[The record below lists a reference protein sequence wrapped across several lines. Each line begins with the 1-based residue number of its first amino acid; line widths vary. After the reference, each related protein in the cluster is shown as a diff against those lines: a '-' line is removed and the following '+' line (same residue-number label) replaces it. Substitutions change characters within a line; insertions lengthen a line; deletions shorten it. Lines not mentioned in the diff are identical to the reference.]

1 MQYRLLGIGLGM
13 LKWGYAR
20 ITSFNFQVR
29 YNVIYTYN
37 IIDFFLTHHSFLV
50 PSKWLHHLDWIE
62 GNLLTSLPDS
72 PQQTG
77 AENTCYNISMIYYL
91 ALFQGALKEGRG
103 SNLGMR
109 IRFCLSDLPPATIQI
124 HSDGPVPPPS
134 PSPWEWR
141 DHKYRRLVLLPKRVM
156 ANKEEFS

>member
-1 MQYRLLGIGLGM
+1 MQYWLLGMGLGM
-13 LKWGYAR
+13 LKWGYTR

-62 GNLLTSLPDS
+62 GSLPTSLPDS

-77 AENTCYNISMIYYL
+77 AENTCYNILYDLLPSLIPRL
-91 ALFQGALKEGRG
+91 AQGRER
-103 SNLGMR
+103 SLGTR
-109 IRFCLSDLPPATIQI
+109 IRFCLSDLPQATILI

-141 DHKYRRLVLLPKRVM
+141 DHKYQRLILLPKRVM
-156 ANKEEFS
+156 TNKEEF